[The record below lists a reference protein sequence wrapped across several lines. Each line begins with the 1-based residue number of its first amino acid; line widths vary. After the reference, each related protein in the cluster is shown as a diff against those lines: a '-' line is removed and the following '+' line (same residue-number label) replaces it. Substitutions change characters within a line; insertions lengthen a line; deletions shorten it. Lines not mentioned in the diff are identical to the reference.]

1 MMMKKLFPTSRMFGN
16 YSKQT
21 DQSELDRP
29 IHRQRCHGR
38 KKNGD
43 NNIPLDVTIDCTI
56 DHSCA
61 SSDLDTAVHGR
72 QFVAQPSC
80 PNKQSSLDCSEL
92 DKVIHIRA
100 PYQPH
105 TKAAN
110 KSIISKRAQFEKNFR
125 AIIDARNSLSSDILI
140 DDIYHDDC
148 IHMMDGLPMNKSAL
162 KKFYATILNDGTEQ
176 TIEKLSFLDD
186 THVDA
191 VIRSMKDDMSF
202 VRRSLI
208 TLQDGKIIR
217 VEKIAP
223 PPAEQMKSFGAVAA

>member
-1 MMMKKLFPTSRMFGN
+1 MMKKLFPTSTSRMFGN

-56 DHSCA
+56 IDHSCA
-61 SSDLDTAVHGR
+61 SSDLDRAVHGR
-72 QFVAQPSC
+72 QT
-80 PNKQSSLDCSEL
+80 LDCSEL

-100 PYQPH
+100 PCQPH

-110 KSIISKRAQFEKNFR
+110 KSIISKRAQFVKKFR

-162 KKFYATILNDGTEQ
+162 KKFYAAILNDGTEQ